1 MSLSLASILA
11 ESAERYPA
19 RDAVVIGPQRISYA
33 QLWEQ
38 TRRYAAVLAQE
49 GVGPG
54 DRIALLMPN
63 VPDFP
68 RVYYAAL
75 SLGAVVVPVHAL
87 LVAREIGFVLTDS
100 QATMLIAAAPLLA
113 QGAPA
118 AEQAGVKLLAVM
130 GGEGVDRL
138 DLRAAEIEPISTYVS
153 REPSDEAIILYTS
166 GTTGSPKGAI
176 LTQLNMVMNA
186 MVTANSVIY
195 LSADDVIL
203 GCLPLFHSFG
213 QTCAMNAGFFA
224 GSALVL
230 LPRFDGAAALETI
243 VTENVNVF
251 MGVPTMYVGLL
262 TAARADERRPTLRIA
277 VSGGASLPVAVID
290 RFAQTFGADIYEG
303 YGLSET
309 SPVATFNQ
317 RVFGRKPGTV
327 GRPIWGTDAEI
338 AVPEIEDR
346 IELLPTGEIGE
357 VVMRGHH
364 IFAGYLGDPEA
375 TAAVLVD
382 GWFRSGDLGRK
393 DADGFLSIVD
403 RKKDLIIRGGFNVY
417 PREVEEVLAGH
428 PGIAQVAVLGFPDE
442 TYGEEICAVVVR
454 APEGENLDQET
465 LIAWSKERLGG
476 HKVPRRIEFVTALPL
491 GPSGKILKRELV
503 KDLQAGTIPDRA
515 GNGVGANALRPTTTR
530 TGS

>member
-1 MSLSLASILA
+1 
-11 ESAERYPA
+11 
-19 RDAVVIGPQRISYA
+19 
-33 QLWEQ
+33 
-38 TRRYAAVLAQE
+38 
-49 GVGPG
+49 
-54 DRIALLMPN
+54 
-63 VPDFP
+63 
-68 RVYYAAL
+68 
-75 SLGAVVVPVHAL
+75 
-87 LVAREIGFVLTDS
+87 
-100 QATMLIAAAPLLA
+100 
-113 QGAPA
+113 
-118 AEQAGVKLLAVM
+118 
-130 GGEGVDRL
+130 
-138 DLRAAEIEPISTYVS
+138 
-153 REPSDEAIILYTS
+153 
-166 GTTGSPKGAI
+166 
-176 LTQLNMVMNA
+176 
-186 MVTANSVIY
+186 
-195 LSADDVIL
+195 
-203 GCLPLFHSFG
+203 
-213 QTCAMNAGFFA
+213 
-224 GSALVL
+224 
-230 LPRFDGAAALETI
+230 
-243 VTENVNVF
+243 
-251 MGVPTMYVGLL
+251 MYVGLL

-317 RVFGRKPGTV
+317 RVYGRKPGTV

-338 AVPEIEDR
+338 AAPEIEDR

-428 PGIAQVAVLGFPDE
+428 PGIAQVAVIGFADE
-442 TYGEEICAVVVR
+442 VQGEEICAVVVR

-476 HKVPRRIEFVTALPL
+476 HKVPRRIEFVPALPL

-503 KDLQAGTIPDRA
+503 KDL
-515 GNGVGANALRPTTTR
+515 
-530 TGS
+530 

>member
-1 MSLSLASILA
+1 M
-11 ESAERYPA
+11 
-19 RDAVVIGPQRISYA
+19 IGPQRISYA

-138 DLRAAEIEPISTYVS
+138 DLRAAEVEPISTYVS
-153 REPSDEAIILYTS
+153 REPSDEAVILYTS

-195 LSADDVIL
+195 LSTDDVIL

-224 GSALVL
+224 GSTLVL

-262 TAARADERRPTLRIA
+262 AAARADERRPTLRIA

-290 RFAQTFGADIYEG
+290 RFAADLRRGHLRGLRAVRDLAGGHVQPARCSAANRARSAGRSGAP
-303 YGLSET
+303 T
-309 SPVATFNQ
+309 RRSPPPRSRTASSCC
-317 RVFGRKPGTV
+317 
-327 GRPIWGTDAEI
+327 
-338 AVPEIEDR
+338 
-346 IELLPTGEIGE
+346 PTGEIGE
-357 VVMRGHH
+357 VVMRGHN
-364 IFAGYLGDPEA
+364 IFAGYLGNPEA

-428 PGIAQVAVLGFPDE
+428 PGIAQVAVLGFAD
-442 TYGEEICAVVVR
+442 
-454 APEGENLDQET
+454 ENLRRGD
-465 LIAWSKERLGG
+465 LRRGG
-476 HKVPRRIEFVTALPL
+476 ARARGRGPGSRR
-491 GPSGKILKRELV
+491 R
-503 KDLQAGTIPDRA
+503 
-515 GNGVGANALRPTTTR
+515 
-530 TGS
+530 